1 MSAASPVS
9 SPDLDQ
15 MNPQQLREFAAGLM
29 ATVQRK
35 DEELRHKTALN
46 TQLKHE
52 IAILRRWRFG
62 KRGEQ
67 LSGVQASLLEDSVDE
82 DLAAIG
88 RELEAL
94 NGEASASED
103 TVSRKGQPKRAP
115 LPPELPRIDVRHD
128 PQDTHC
134 PCGCQLKLVREDI
147 SEKLDYVP
155 GVFTVE
161 RHLRGVWAC
170 PGCET
175 ITQAP
180 MPPYVIDKGMATP
193 GLLAQVLVNKY
204 ADHLPLHRQESIF
217 ARAGVKL
224 PRSTLAQ
231 WVGLCGVALQPLIDA
246 LRQAVLAGAVMHAD
260 ETPVQ
265 MLKPGLKK
273 THRAYLWSYAPGA
286 SEGLAAVIYDF
297 AENRSGENAR
307 TFLGDWKGYV
317 VCDDYTGY
325 KACFTRGMIEAGC
338 MAHARRKFHEL
349 HLSSQST
356 VAAEA
361 LRHIGALYEIERNTL
376 DLTPSERHR
385 HRQEKA
391 KPLTD
396 ALHAWMLG
404 QRQKV
409 PEGSPTAKALDYSL
423 KRWVALTRY
432 LDDGRLPIDN
442 NLIEQQI
449 RPIAIGRKN
458 WLFAG
463 SLRAGKRAAAVMS
476 LIQSAKLNGHDPLA
490 YMKDVLTRLPTHPNS
505 RIEDLLPHC
514 WQPKAL

>member
-1 MSAASPVS
+1 MAPPVS
-9 SPDLDQ
+9 PPDLDQ
-15 MNPQQLREFAAGLM
+15 MTPQQLREFAAGLM
-29 ATVQRK
+29 VTVQRK

-82 DLAAIG
+82 DLAAIE
-88 RELEAL
+88 RELEVL
-94 NGEASASED
+94 NGDELGSEAP
-103 TVSRKGQPKRAP
+103 VSRKAQPKRAA
-115 LPPELPRIDVRHD
+115 LPPELPRTDIRHD
-128 PQDTHC
+128 PKDKQC
-134 PCGCQLKLVREDI
+134 ACGCQFKLLRDEV
-147 SEKLDYVP
+147 SEKLDYIP

-161 RHLRGVWAC
+161 RHIRGVWAC
-170 PGCET
+170 PGCES

-180 MPPYVIDKGMATP
+180 MPPYVIDKGLATP

-217 ARAGVKL
+217 ARAGVRI
-224 PRSTLAQ
+224 PRSTMAQ
-231 WVGLCGVALQPLIDA
+231 WVGLCGVALQPLVDA
-246 LRQAVLAGAVMHAD
+246 LRHAILAGAVVHAD

-286 SEGLAAVIYDF
+286 SEGLAAVVYDF
-297 AENRSGENAR
+297 AESRSGVNAR
-307 TFLGDWKGYV
+307 AFFGDWKGYV
-317 VCDDYTGY
+317 VCDDYSGY
-325 KACFTRGMIEAGC
+325 KTCFTQGMTEAGC

-349 HLSSQST
+349 HVSSQST
-356 VAAEA
+356 VAAAA
-361 LRHIGALYEIERNTL
+361 LRHIGALYEIERDIREL
-376 DLTPSERHR
+376 SPSERLR
-385 HRQEKA
+385 QRQEQA
-391 KPLTD
+391 RPLADT
-396 ALHAWMLG
+396 LHAWMLA

-449 RPIAIGRKN
+449 RPIAVGRRN

-463 SLRAGKRAAAVMS
+463 SLRAGKRAAAIMS
-476 LIQSAKLNGHDPLA
+476 LLQSAKLNGHDPLA
-490 YMKDVLTRLPTHPNS
+490 YLKDVLTRLPTHPNN
-505 RIEDLLPHC
+505 RIEELLPHR
-514 WQPKAL
+514 WQSLAS